1 MGICQNTSWA
11 GSPRILSSHHSCGK
25 TIQGVSSRTDGPVN
39 TGKQDPLP
47 LPCSFSA
54 QSPGTA
60 RSPPSC
66 PGQDGPSRAPLPRH
80 LSPMGFPA
88 RHFQVRGIILSSSVR
103 PADRMYWGK
112 INDVEAHL
120 LNVRKSFFA
129 VPECRALTRN
139 RSLGS
144 MEHLIPSRKS
154 CRIPIDDDL
163 ERPMGFSVPFREYLL
178 MRSKNLGCPA
188 SAVPRLSLASP
199 ISRRDSKARNDLAR
213 SHSLWSLRLCHGGHE
228 RPGDIFAGPDPLLQR
243 VKRSEEGIRPS
254 LYRIV
259 MNAHLVEHESA
270 HPSIVIK

>member
-1 MGICQNTSWA
+1 MFHFPRSLQELLEVLHRAQVRMDRVVPPFLATYRPWA
-11 GSPRILSSHHSCGK
+11 
-25 TIQGVSSRTDGPVN
+25 SR
-39 TGKQDPLP
+39 L
-47 LPCSFSA
+47 A
-54 QSPGTA
+54 
-60 RSPPSC
+60 
-66 PGQDGPSRAPLPRH
+66 
-80 LSPMGFPA
+80 
-88 RHFQVRGIILSSSVR
+88 HFQVRGIILSSSVR

-129 VPECRALTRN
+129 VPECRALPGIVP
-139 RSLGS
+139 GS

-163 ERPMGFSVPFREYLL
+163 ERPMGFSVPFQGILAHEVQESRLP
-178 MRSKNLGCPA
+178 RPA
-188 SAVPRLSLASP
+188 PFPAYHSRLP
-199 ISRRDSKARNDLAR
+199 SRGRDSKARNDLAR